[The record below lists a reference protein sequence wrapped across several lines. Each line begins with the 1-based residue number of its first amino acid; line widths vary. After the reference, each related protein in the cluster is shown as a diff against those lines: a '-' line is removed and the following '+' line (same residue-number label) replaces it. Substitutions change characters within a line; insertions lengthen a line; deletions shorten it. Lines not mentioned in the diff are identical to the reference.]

1 MRIIRT
7 IAEMHEQS
15 AAARRDGKR
24 IGFVPTM
31 GAFHAGHVSLMEQA
45 RAQCDV
51 VVTSLFVNPTQFN
64 EASDLAAYPRDEA
77 TDVRMASEAGVDV
90 MFAPPADEMYPR
102 GFATTIAVGGLEDV
116 LEGAMRG
123 PQHFRG
129 VATVVN
135 KLFNIVAPDAAF
147 FGQKDAQQVAVIKR
161 MAADLAMPV
170 EIVVCDIVR
179 EPDGLAMS
187 SRNVRL
193 KGDDRTRAL
202 ALWRGLQAAKRAVDA
217 GERNAD
223 AIAAA
228 GASVMR
234 ADGIE
239 PEYFAVVDRGSLVP
253 LTTLDGDVLVA
264 VAARVGPVRLIDNI
278 VMRVSR

>member
-1 MRIIRT
+1 MRILRT
-7 IAEMHEQS
+7 IAEMHAQS
-15 AAARRDGKR
+15 DAWRREGKT

-31 GAFHAGHVSLMEQA
+31 GAFHDGHISLMRQA
-45 RAQCDV
+45 GERCDV

-77 TDVRMASEAGVDV
+77 TDSKMAADAGVDV
-90 MFAPPADEMYPR
+90 MFAPTAGEMYPQ

-116 LEGAMRG
+116 LEGAVRG

-135 KLFNIVAPDAAF
+135 KLFNIVAPHEAF

-161 MAADLAMPV
+161 MVADLAMPV
-170 EIVVCDIVR
+170 DMVVCDIVR
-179 EPDGLAMS
+179 ETDGLAMS

-193 KGDDRTRAL
+193 KGDDRRRAL
-202 ALWRGLQAAKRAVDA
+202 ALWRGLAAAKDVVDD
-217 GERNAD
+217 GERD
-223 AIAAA
+223 
-228 GASVMR
+228 ASVVAKAGTDAMLSH
-234 ADGIE
+234 GIT
-239 PEYFAVVDRGSLVP
+239 PEYFAVVDRGSLAP
-253 LTTLDGDVLVA
+253 LARVAGDVLIA

-278 VMRVSR
+278 VLRVS

>member
-1 MRIIRT
+1 MRIVRT
-7 IAEMHEQS
+7 IAEMRAQS
-15 AAARRDGKR
+15 LAWRRDGKR
-24 IGFVPTM
+24 FGFVPTM
-31 GAFHAGHVSLMEQA
+31 GAFHAGHISLMEQA
-45 RAQCDV
+45 RAQCGL

-64 EASDLAAYPRDEA
+64 EAADLAAYPRDEA
-77 TDVRMASEAGVDV
+77 SDAKMASDAGVDV
-90 MFAPPADEMYPR
+90 LFAPTAEEMYPT

-135 KLFNIVAPDAAF
+135 KLFNIVAPHAAF

-161 MAADLAMPV
+161 MVADLAMPV

-179 EPDGLAMS
+179 EADGLAMS

-202 ALWRGLQAAKRAVDA
+202 ALWRGLQAAKKAVDD
-217 GERNAD
+217 GERD
-223 AIAAA
+223 GVAIAAA
-228 GASVMR
+228 GTKVMH

-239 PEYFAVVDRGSLVP
+239 PEYFAVVDRASLVP
-253 LTTLDGDVLVA
+253 LTALSGDVLIA
-264 VAARVGPVRLIDNI
+264 VAARVGPVRLIDNL
-278 VMRVSR
+278 VMRVS

>member
-1 MRIIRT
+1 MRIVRT
-7 IAEMHEQS
+7 IAEMHAQS
-15 AAARRDGKR
+15 DAWRGEGKR

-31 GAFHAGHVSLMEQA
+31 GAFHAGHISLMDQA

-64 EASDLAAYPRDEA
+64 ESSDLAAYPRDEA
-77 TDVRMASEAGVDV
+77 TDAKMASDAGVDV
-90 MFAPPADEMYPR
+90 LFAPTAEEMYPR
-102 GFATTIAVGGLEDV
+102 GFATTIAVRDLEDV

-135 KLFNIVAPDAAF
+135 KLFNIVAPHAAF
-147 FGQKDAQQVAVIKR
+147 FGQKDAQQVSVIKR
-161 MAADLAMPV
+161 MVADLAMPV

-179 EPDGLAMS
+179 ERDGLAMS

-193 KGDDRTRAL
+193 KGDDRVRAL
-202 ALWRGLQAAKRAVDA
+202 ALWRGLKAARQLAES
-217 GERNAD
+217 GERD
-223 AIAAA
+223 ASVVAAA
-228 GASVMR
+228 GTAAMR
-234 ADGIE
+234 REGIE
-239 PEYFAVVDRGSLVP
+239 PEYFAVVDRGSLQP
-253 LTTLDGDVLVA
+253 LTTLAGDVLIA

-278 VMRVSR
+278 VMRVS

>member
-1 MRIIRT
+1 MRILRT
-7 IAEMHEQS
+7 IAEMHGQS
-15 AAARRDGKR
+15 GAWRRESRR

-31 GAFHAGHVSLMEQA
+31 GAFHAGHLSLMEQA
-45 RAQCDV
+45 RAQCDAV
-51 VVTSLFVNPTQFN
+51 VASLFVNPTQFN

-77 TDVRMASEAGVDV
+77 ADATMASSAGVDV
-90 MFAPPADEMYPR
+90 LFAPTAEEMYPR

-147 FGQKDAQQVAVIKR
+147 FGQKDAQQVSVIQR
-161 MAADLAMPV
+161 MVADLAMPV

-193 KGDDRTRAL
+193 QGDDRTHAL
-202 ALWRGLQAAKRAVDA
+202 ALWRGLQAARRMVD
-217 GERNAD
+217 GGQRD
-223 AIAAA
+223 ASMVAAA
-228 GASVMR
+228 GTTAMR
-234 ADGIE
+234 HDGIE
-239 PEYFAVVDRGSLVP
+239 PEYFAVVDRASLQP
-253 LTTLDGDVLVA
+253 LTTLAGEVLIA

-278 VMRVSR
+278 VMRVS